1 MLLNELN
8 LRYLSVSAE
17 SVLPVVRHANVE
29 GNEITFKIT
38 AFQSGFGS
46 GKKSVISGSVKRADN
61 GTEKTLENADIEK
74 VRRIVASLCELTSS
88 GRTSERKPRAP
99 KGQTEVEK
107 LRASLA
113 VARRICPFN
122 EFANSW
128 LIIDAKALRA
138 HFKLARKEDR
148 ENARKALQARAVD
161 PLLAKIEKL
170 SPEERALL
178 LASLQ

>member
-1 MLLNELN
+1 MLLSELN
-8 LRYLSVSAE
+8 LKALNVSAQ
-17 SVLPVVRHANVE
+17 SVLPMVKNLAIEGVE
-29 GNEITFKIT
+29 VEFKII
-38 AFQSGFGS
+38 AFASGFGK
-46 GKKSVISGSVKRADN
+46 GKKTVISGSVKRAD
-61 GTEKTLENADIEK
+61 TDTIFEFVTLDIERLRSVIAK
-74 VRRIVASLCELTSS
+74 LLGLKS
-88 GRTSERKPRAP
+88 TSERKPRAP
-99 KGQTEVEK
+99 KEQTEVAK

-138 HFKLARKEDR
+138 QFRFARKEDR

>member
-1 MLLNELN
+1 MLLSELN
-8 LRYLSVSAE
+8 LKALNVSAE
-17 SVLPVVRHANVE
+17 SVLPVEKSVNVE
-29 GNEITFKIT
+29 GYEVTFKIA
-38 AFQSGFGS
+38 AFQSGYGS
-46 GKKSVISGSVKRADN
+46 GKKSVISGMVSLNDAN
-61 GTEKTLENADIEK
+61 HTSTNLENSDIENIRRK
-74 VRRIVASLCELTSS
+74 VAKLMGLKT
-88 GRTSERKPRAP
+88 TSERKPRAP
-99 KGQTEVEK
+99 KEQTEVAK

-138 HFKLARKEDR
+138 HFRLARKEDR
-148 ENARKALQARAVD
+148 EKARKALQARAVD
-161 PLLAKIEKL
+161 PILEKVAKL

>member
-1 MLLNELN
+1 MLLSELN
-8 LRYLSVSAE
+8 LKALNVSAASVLPISVSA
-17 SVLPVVRHANVE
+17 SVE
-29 GNEITFKIT
+29 GKEVIFKIT
-38 AFQSGFGS
+38 AFQSGFGK
-46 GKKSVISGSVKRADN
+46 GKKTVVSGSVRRPDT
-61 GTEKTLENADIEK
+61 GTIFEFVTLDIERLRSVIAK
-74 VRRIVASLCELTSS
+74 LLGLKS
-88 GRTSERKPRAP
+88 TSERKPRAV
-99 KGQTEVEK
+99 KEKTEVEK

-128 LIIDAKALRA
+128 LIIDAKVLRA

-148 ENARKALQARAVD
+148 ENERKALQARAVD

>member
-8 LRYLSVSAE
+8 LRSLGVNAE
-17 SVLPVVRHANVE
+17 SVLPVEKNLNIE
-29 GNEITFKIT
+29 GYEITFKIT

-46 GKKSVISGSVKRADN
+46 GKKSVISGMVSLNDAN
-61 GTEKTLENADIEK
+61 HTSTTLENSDIESIRRK
-74 VRRIVASLCELTSS
+74 VAKLVGLKT
-88 GRTSERKPRAP
+88 TSERKPRAP
-99 KGQTEVEK
+99 KEQTEVEK
-107 LRASLA
+107 LRQNLA
-113 VARRICPFN
+113 VARRLCTFN
-122 EFANSW
+122 EFENPW
-128 LIIDAKALRA
+128 VKIDAKALRA